1 MDLPRRILGNHLV
14 VMEEGEDIELED
26 MHGGKEEGKA
36 LQVKDARDDDDDMT
50 DSEEEESKPFFDAP
64 MERVGVGNTG
74 VLITQAA
81 FLLGGL
87 LATGFLLG
95 IVDYLPFPW
104 LVLDICALIVCK
116 VLREAL
122 FDRWMNRSE
131 RERRHL
137 RASRGL
143 FFGNVDFIISIL
155 FGAAYALIFML
166 VGTTIDWNGET
177 ALVQVLIAA
186 YMGIMLIVTLQLPM
200 ISSRDRGNK
209 KKACAR
215 ACARGA
221 EGEEQWLFWSVR
233 MFSMTGG
240 KRGIPR
246 GGASSLLHYY
256 CNPYCHEQVAAHGP
270 PAGLQEPSDIR
281 VCHSRT
287 HTHSPHMALGNT

>member
-14 VMEEGEDIELED
+14 VMEEEGEDIELED
-26 MHGGKEEGKA
+26 MHGGK
-36 LQVKDARDDDDDMT
+36 VDDDDEERKVLHQVAADDVDDMT
-50 DSEEEESKPFFDAP
+50 DSEEAESKPFFDAP

-143 FFGNVDFIISIL
+143 FFGNVDFILSIL

-200 ISSRDRGNK
+200 ISS
-209 KKACAR
+209 
-215 ACARGA
+215 
-221 EGEEQWLFWSVR
+221 
-233 MFSMTGG
+233 
-240 KRGIPR
+240 
-246 GGASSLLHYY
+246 LL
-256 CNPYCHEQVAAHGP
+256 PG
-270 PAGLQEPSDIR
+270 
-281 VCHSRT
+281 SRK
-287 HTHSPHMALGNT
+287 

>member
-26 MHGGKEEGKA
+26 MHGGKEAEEERKV
-36 LQVKDARDDDDDMT
+36 LQVVADDDMT
-50 DSEEEESKPFFDAP
+50 DSEEAESKPFFDAP

-200 ISSRDRGNK
+200 ISS
-209 KKACAR
+209 
-215 ACARGA
+215 
-221 EGEEQWLFWSVR
+221 
-233 MFSMTGG
+233 
-240 KRGIPR
+240 
-246 GGASSLLHYY
+246 LL
-256 CNPYCHEQVAAHGP
+256 PG
-270 PAGLQEPSDIR
+270 
-281 VCHSRT
+281 SRK
-287 HTHSPHMALGNT
+287 